1 MYKKCYGLPA
11 PAAAAK
17 RLPLGALGTNTAE
30 EPSPPAVRSDAQ
42 PAVQQAAQVA
52 HSWLRS
58 RAEKEIGV
66 DWKNGLYIGDKI
78 SDLKAAV
85 KAKAKPVLVKTGYG
99 NETLEKLN
107 TFANKDLKK
116 QTEVYENLLEF
127 AESLTALT
135 G

>member
-58 RAEKEIGV
+58 RAEKEI
-66 DWKNGLYIGDKI
+66 
-78 SDLKAAV
+78 
-85 KAKAKPVLVKTGYG
+85 
-99 NETLEKLN
+99 
-107 TFANKDLKK
+107 
-116 QTEVYENLLEF
+116 VYSSRF
-127 AESLTALT
+127 VRQRIAEER
-135 G
+135 GK